1 MTGRAVGVIAFLL
14 GLIAVGGV
22 VCIAVLSPP
31 APVVATAF
39 ASHVKAEVSVV
50 GDGDRR
56 IVEARFEPDLDGLH
70 LYGPD
75 LPVTGIDGAGRPT
88 RLAVIGS
95 GWRAI
100 EGGPVDV
107 APTPFATSLLGF
119 SSPFSIQPDGPV
131 TLRQPIERLPG
142 GTATVRV
149 ALSWM
154 ACTGDGRCFP
164 PVDGYELDV
173 PVR

>member
-1 MTGRAVGVIAFLL
+1 M
-14 GLIAVGGV
+14 
-22 VCIAVLSPP
+22 
-31 APVVATAF
+31 
-39 ASHVKAEVSVV
+39 

-56 IVEARFEPDLDGLH
+56 TVEARFEPDLEGLH

-75 LPVTGIDGAGRPT
+75 LPATGIDGAGRPT
-88 RLAVIGS
+88 RLAVIGA

-100 EGGPVDV
+100 ENGPMDV
-107 APTPFATSLLGF
+107 APTPFATSLPGF

-131 TLRQPIERLPG
+131 TLRQPIQRLPG
-142 GTATVRV
+142 GADTVRL

-154 ACTGDGRCFP
+154 ACTADGRCFP